1 MKHSRARLAATIFIF
16 LAGLVTARAADVENS
31 MPLDLVI
38 AGAPARFVDL
48 ARHFVPDLDGDE
60 NSYAGRRM
68 IDIRHLGGPDFADS
82 GAETFG
88 FYDVSHVMTKVDGKE
103 RMLVLFDFAQTSP
116 TAQGVAVLALY
127 DVSGTRPDLLDAADV
142 GFDASTYFFDQA
154 LLPVSEG
161 TNVVL
166 TLSSHFNSSQ
176 NYATQSMIMVRNDR
190 LELIDSI
197 TLLGERSCGI
207 DRQQTI
213 AYAANPSE
221 GKPYAPIRV
230 TVTDAASA
238 IEEECADLKTEQ
250 PGTRTIKAN
259 YVWDPVKNRYLVDSD
274 ALRRLEAENE
284 SRF

>member
-1 MKHSRARLAATIFIF
+1 MRLAATVLIL
-16 LAGLVTARAADVENS
+16 LAGIATARAADVENS

-38 AGAPARFVDL
+38 PGAPARFLDL

-60 NSYAGRRM
+60 NSYAGRRI

-82 GAETFG
+82 GADSFG

-154 LLPVSEG
+154 LLPVSDG

-197 TLLGERSCGI
+197 TLLGERSCGT

-213 AYAANPSE
+213 TYAANPAE

-230 TVTDAASA
+230 TVTDTTSA
-238 IEEECADLKTEQ
+238 IEEECAGLKTPEL
-250 PGTRTIKAN
+250 GTRDIRAS
-259 YVWDPVKNRYLVDSD
+259 YIWSPVQNRYLPDSD
-274 ALRRLEAENE
+274 VLQRLEKENE